1 MWSDVC
7 LTDVDIDSKYLE
19 QMKSYKC
26 LGSIVSGANSIEEEI
41 RERIALG
48 NKAFYA
54 NKKIFKRELVSRNLN

>member
-41 RERIALG
+41 RERIAWG